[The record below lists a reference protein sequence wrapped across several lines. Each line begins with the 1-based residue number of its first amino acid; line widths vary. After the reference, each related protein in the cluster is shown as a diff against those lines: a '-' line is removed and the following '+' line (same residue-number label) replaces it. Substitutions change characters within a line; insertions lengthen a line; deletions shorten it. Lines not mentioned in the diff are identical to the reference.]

1 MIINNKYT
9 NLYYK
14 IIQNAKSK
22 DRIKRRS
29 THRDYIYYENHHI
42 IPKSLGGTDSQNN
55 LVLLTPR
62 EHFLCHYL
70 LCKMITENTTE
81 WNKLVRA
88 FTFMYSSTSN
98 HNRYVNSRL
107 YESARKNI
115 GKIMSKSQSG
125 SGNSQFGKVWV
136 SHIKN
141 RHTCK
146 IDKDELDKYL
156 EKGYIQKRI
165 VCWDSFTKEENIKK
179 EKLKEKMSKL
189 DNSINLLI
197 IEKESLIKEL
207 ALLEG
212 LEPSTSSFV
221 D

>member
-1 MIINNKYT
+1 VFINNKYT
-9 NLYYK
+9 RLYYK

-22 DRIKRRS
+22 NRIKRRS
-29 THRDYIYYENHHI
+29 THKNYIYYENHHT
-42 IPKSLGGTDSQNN
+42 IPRSLGGTDNDDN

-70 LCKMITENTTE
+70 LCKMISEKSNE

-98 HNRYVNSRL
+98 HKRYVNSRL

-115 GKIMSKSQSG
+115 GKIMSESQSG
-125 SGNSQFGKVWV
+125 NGNSQFGKIWV

-141 RHTCK
+141 KHTCK
-146 IDKDELDKYL
+146 IDKNSLNEYL
-156 EKGYIQKRI
+156 NNGYIQQRI
-165 VCWDSFTKEENIKK
+165 VCWDRYTKEENIKK
-179 EKLKEKMSKL
+179 EKLKQKINDL
-189 DNSINLLI
+189 NQSINLLT
-197 IEKESLIKEL
+197 IEKESLFKEL